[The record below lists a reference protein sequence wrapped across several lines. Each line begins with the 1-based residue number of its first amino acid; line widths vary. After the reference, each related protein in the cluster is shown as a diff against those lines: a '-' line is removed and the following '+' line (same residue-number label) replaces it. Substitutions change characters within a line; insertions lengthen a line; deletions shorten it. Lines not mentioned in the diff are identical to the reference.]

1 MGMREQ
7 EQVKDPFGA
16 ALGRKEEE
24 IRTKKKKK
32 KKRSRIRFGAIS
44 TAAVLVCRRLIFLD
58 R

>member
-32 KKRSRIRFGAIS
+32 KEKSDQVWSNQYCCCSRLSSFDILG
-44 TAAVLVCRRLIFLD
+44 
-58 R
+58 